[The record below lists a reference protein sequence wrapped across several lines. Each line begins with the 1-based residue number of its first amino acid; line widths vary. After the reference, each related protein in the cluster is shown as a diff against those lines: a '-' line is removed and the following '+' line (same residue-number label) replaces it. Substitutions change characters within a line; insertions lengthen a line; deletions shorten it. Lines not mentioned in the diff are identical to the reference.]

1 MRARCVCRVG
11 RRRPL
16 RGAVI
21 PLDVALRVAR
31 KRVAAAGAELILP
44 DDLRRVVVVG
54 LVAAAH
60 ALQGTT
66 VLSGDVRERV
76 TVTLPGVP
84 GVASAA
90 LGMIPIVGPAHA
102 AFGLANGRTAVYLS
116 PAAMRDGVELL
127 AAVGHE
133 LGHVGSIAR
142 GGLAYCGAYLLAPEV
157 RAGGEAPC
165 YGAGMAVRVAGG
177 EALADVVRDALASL
191 DGYGLDAAA
200 RALATGII
208 ASAALTIRASGDFG
222 TKGRAH

>member
-1 MRARCVCRVG
+1 
-11 RRRPL
+11 
-16 RGAVI
+16 VI

-31 KRVAAAGAELILP
+31 KRVTAAGADLILP

-84 GVASAA
+84 GVASTL
-90 LGMIPIVGPAHA
+90 LGMIPIVGPALA
-102 AFGLANGRTAVYLS
+102 ALGLASGRTAIYLS

-127 AAVGHE
+127 ATAEPE
-133 LGHVGSIAR
+133 LGHVGSLAR
-142 GGLAYCGAYLLAPEV
+142 GGRAYCGAYRLAPEV

-191 DGYGLDAAA
+191 EGYGLDAAA
-200 RALATGII
+200 KALATGII
-208 ASAALTIRASGDFG
+208 ASAALTIRATGDFG
-222 TKGRAH
+222 GIVAELRAEGVAL

>member
-1 MRARCVCRVG
+1 
-11 RRRPL
+11 
-16 RGAVI
+16 VI

-31 KRVAAAGAELILP
+31 KRTAAAGAELVLP

-84 GVASAA
+84 GVASTL
-90 LGMIPIVGPAHA
+90 LGMIPIVGPALA
-102 AFGLANGRTAVYLS
+102 SLGLAAGRTAIYLS

-127 AAVGHE
+127 ATVEHE

-142 GGLAYCGAYLLAPEV
+142 GGLAYCGSYLLAPEV

-165 YGAGMAVRVAGG
+165 YGAGMAVRVACG

-191 DGYGLDAAA
+191 EGYGLDSAG

-208 ASAALTIRASGDFG
+208 ASAALTIRATGDYG
-222 TKGRAH
+222 GIVAELRAELAAEGVTL

>member
-1 MRARCVCRVG
+1 M
-11 RRRPL
+11 
-16 RGAVI
+16 I

-31 KRVAAAGAELILP
+31 KRVADAGAELILP
-44 DDLRRVVVVG
+44 DDPRRVVVVG

-84 GVASAA
+84 GLAATA
-90 LGMIPIVGPAHA
+90 LGMIPIVGPALSA
-102 AFGLANGRTAVYLS
+102 LALANGRTAIYLS
-116 PAAMRDGVELL
+116 PAAMRDGGELL
-127 AAVGHE
+127 ATVEHE
-133 LGHVGSIAR
+133 LGHVGSIVK

-165 YGAGMAVRVAGG
+165 YGAGMAVRVACGAVL
-177 EALADVVRDALASL
+177 EDVVRDALASL

-200 RALATGII
+200 KALATGII
-208 ASAALTIRASGDFG
+208 ASAALTIAATGDFG
-222 TKGRAH
+222 GIVAELRAEGVTL